1 MVRLCI
7 VVRFV
12 SDDIMTVL
20 TNEEFLS
27 QLGKM
32 YMDSR
37 LGGAKSVYVTM
48 KPYDGRTKALPKDA
62 DPQPADGHK
71 CLFRAKLAKKRI
83 STVVTSKEVN
93 KFHLAYVS
101 VLRANM
107 DNLERRKKTDA
118 VKTKTTP
125 KKSNKA

>member
-1 MVRLCI
+1 
-7 VVRFV
+7 
-12 SDDIMTVL
+12 MTIL

-32 YMDSR
+32 YMDAR

-62 DPQPADGHK
+62 DPQPVDGHK
-71 CLFRAKLAKKRI
+71 CLFRAKRGRHHI
-83 STVVTSKEVN
+83 STVVSSKEVN

-107 DNLERRKKTDA
+107 DNLERRKKTDTA
-118 VKTKTTP
+118 KAKTTP